1 MTFISTSDE
10 RLKIST
16 DAAKHLSVDVLALA
30 KWEHLRLLQSR
41 ICGID
46 EKLSK
51 LGFFSWGK
59 KKKKRTCG
67 CYIAQTRV
75 SGNSDGLTMGL
86 YYRIAR
92 IADGRTQEENTEVG
106 LGISETAWQLSN
118 SK

>member
-51 LGFFSWGK
+51 LGFSLGEK
-59 KKKKRTCG
+59 KKKKGLVGATLHRPECQVILMASLWG
-67 CYIAQTRV
+67 YI
-75 SGNSDGLTMGL
+75 
-86 YYRIAR
+86 
-92 IADGRTQEENTEVG
+92 TE
-106 LGISETAWQLSN
+106 
-118 SK
+118 

>member
-59 KKKKRTCG
+59 KKKKGLVGATLHRPECQVILMASLWG
-67 CYIAQTRV
+67 YI
-75 SGNSDGLTMGL
+75 
-86 YYRIAR
+86 
-92 IADGRTQEENTEVG
+92 TE
-106 LGISETAWQLSN
+106 
-118 SK
+118 